1 MTNIIN
7 IFKNKSK
14 YTNSIFHK
22 VRKILQDNGYEVSN
36 YYNKDAFLNLVIGGD
51 GTFLNA
57 VHLSNFSSIPFIGI
71 NTGHLGFYQEIEV
84 NMLEEFV
91 HDLKNGNYKIEELT
105 VLESQ
110 VNNKTL
116 NALNEVVVKS
126 KKNQIIRVKVFID
139 GNFIESYSGDG
150 LIISTPHGSTAYN
163 LSANGAILH
172 QSLNGFQLTP
182 IAPVYSNLNKSL
194 KCPVVLPND
203 ASIEISVSRRD
214 NYHTV
219 FIFDGREFFTRDF
232 KIKIGVSPKK
242 INKLILNKNHYWAN
256 IKNKLMWLFKGYCIK
271 YIPYYISSYRRSNFS
286 TCALAIFN
294 YYW

>member
-7 IFKNKSK
+7 IFKNKSR
-14 YTNSIFHK
+14 YTNTIFQTVK
-22 VRKILQDNGYEVSN
+22 KLLESREYLVSTTFN
-36 YYNKDAFLNLVIGGD
+36 PNAFLNLVIGGD

-84 NMLEEFV
+84 DMLEEFV
-91 HDLKNGNYKIEELT
+91 DALKKHQYKIEELT
-105 VLESQ
+105 VLQSKI
-110 VNNKTL
+110 NNKSI
-116 NALNEVVVKS
+116 NAINEVVVKS
-126 KKNQIIRVKVFID
+126 KKNQIIRLKVFID
-139 GNFIESYSGDG
+139 GNFIEAYSGDG

-203 ASIEISVSRRD
+203 ATIEISVSKRD
-214 NYHTV
+214 NYHTI
-219 FIFDGREFFTRDF
+219 FIFDGREFYTKDY
-232 KIKIGVSPKK
+232 KISIGVSPNK
-242 INKLILNKNHYWAN
+242 INKLILNKNHYWTN
-256 IKNKLMWLFKGYCIK
+256 IKNKLMWLVKWYCIK
-271 YIPYYISSYRRSNFS
+271 NIS
-286 TCALAIFN
+286 N
-294 YYW
+294 YVSC

>member
-7 IFKNKSK
+7 IFKNKSR
-14 YTNSIFHK
+14 YTNTIFQRTK
-22 VRKILQDNGYEVSN
+22 KILESNGYQISADFN
-36 YYNKDAFLNLVIGGD
+36 PNAFLNLVIGGD

-84 NMLEEFV
+84 DMLEEFV
-91 HDLKNGNYKIEELT
+91 DALKKHQYKVEELT
-105 VLESQ
+105 VLQSKI
-110 VNNKTL
+110 NNKSI
-116 NALNEVVVKS
+116 NAINEVVVKS
-126 KKNQIIRVKVFID
+126 RKNQIIRLKVFID
-139 GNFIESYSGDG
+139 GNFIEAYSGDG

-203 ASIEISVSRRD
+203 ATVEISVSKRD
-214 NYHTV
+214 NYHTI
-219 FIFDGREFFTRDF
+219 FIFDGREFYTKDF
-232 KIKIGVSPKK
+232 KISIGVSPNK
-242 INKLILNKNHYWAN
+242 INKLILNKNHYWTN
-256 IKNKLMWLFKGYCIK
+256 IKNKLMWLVKWYCIK
-271 YIPYYISSYRRSNFS
+271 NIPNYIS
-286 TCALAIFN
+286 C
-294 YYW
+294 

>member
-7 IFKNKSK
+7 IFKNKSR
-14 YTNSIFHK
+14 YTNTIFQK
-22 VRKILQDNGYEVSN
+22 SKKILESNGYQISADFN
-36 YYNKDAFLNLVIGGD
+36 PHAFLNLVIGGD

-84 NMLEEFV
+84 DMLEEFV
-91 HDLKNGNYKIEELT
+91 DALKKRQYKIEELT
-105 VLESQ
+105 VLQSKI
-110 VNNKTL
+110 NNKSI
-116 NALNEVVVKS
+116 NAINEVVVKS
-126 KKNQIIRVKVFID
+126 KKNQIIRLKVFID
-139 GNFIESYSGDG
+139 GNFIEAYSGDG

-203 ASIEISVSRRD
+203 ATVEISVSKRD
-214 NYHTV
+214 NYHTI
-219 FIFDGREFFTRDF
+219 FIFDGREFYTKDF
-232 KIKIGVSPKK
+232 KISIGVSPNK
-242 INKLILNKNHYWAN
+242 INKLILNKNHYWTN
-256 IKNKLMWLFKGYCIK
+256 IKNKLMWLVKWYCIK
-271 YIPYYISSYRRSNFS
+271 NIPNYIS
-286 TCALAIFN
+286 C
-294 YYW
+294 